1 VSSTPPLPGPDVPPP
16 AETGR
21 EPGADAQA
29 QAPASPA
36 VATTRGAAQREPEPT
51 SGTTVLREMLS
62 SSWLVTVLAVVLALV
77 LSGILIAAADDEVQ
91 KAAGYFFAR
100 PGDLLSTA
108 WDAVSSAYVA
118 LFHGAVVDP
127 SKDSFAAA
135 IKPLTETMTVS
146 IPLILAGLGLGIGFR
161 AGLFN
166 IGAQGQIILGAIF
179 SGWVAFHLD
188 LPVGLHL
195 LVAIVA
201 AAVGG
206 GIWAG
211 IAGFLKARTGAH
223 EVIVTI
229 MLNNIAVYLVAY
241 LLTTSLLKNPGS
253 TNPISPKVP
262 DSAQYPALLGS
273 SFRLHGGFVLAIL
286 AAVFVWWLM
295 ERSTVGFKFRAV
307 GSNPHAA
314 RTAGISVNASY
325 VWVMVVAGALAGLAG
340 SAQVLG
346 TDKVL
351 TADVAASFGFDA
363 ITVALLGR
371 SKPLGTFFAGLLFGA
386 LRAGGFAMQA
396 RTGTPIDVVLVVQ
409 SLVVLFIAA
418 PPLVRAVFRLP
429 APGARAA
436 RARRSSTKEV
446 AA

>member
-1 VSSTPPLPGPDVPPP
+1 MSTPPLPDASVPPP
-16 AETGR
+16 ADTGT
-21 EPGADAQA
+21 DAVTTTK
-29 QAPASPA
+29 AP
-36 VATTRGAAQREPEPT
+36 EPEPGRGAT
-51 SGTTVLREMLS
+51 ILREMLS
-62 SSWLVTVLAVVLALV
+62 SGWLVTVLAIVLALV
-77 LSGILIAAADDEVQ
+77 ISGILIAAADQDVQ
-91 KAAGYFFAR
+91 DAAAYLFAR
-100 PGDLLSTA
+100 PADFFSAA
-108 WDAVSSAYVA
+108 WHAVSSAYVA
-118 LFHGAVVDP
+118 LFQGAVFDP
-127 SKDSFAAA
+127 TAATTA
-135 IKPLTETMTVS
+135 KAFKPITETMTVA

-179 SGWVAFHLD
+179 AGWVGFTLD
-188 LPVGLHL
+188 LPPVLHL
-195 LVAIVA
+195 LVAMLA
-201 AAVGG
+201 AMIGG

-211 IAGFLKARTGAH
+211 IAGVLKARTGAH

-229 MLNNIAVYLVAY
+229 MLNNIAVYLIAY
-241 LLTTSLLKNPGS
+241 LLSTKLLKNPGS
-253 TNPISPKVP
+253 TNPISPP
-262 DSAQYPALLGS
+262 IDGNALYPRLLGGQ
-273 SFRLHGGFVLAIL
+273 FRLHFGFIVAIL
-286 AAVFVWWLM
+286 AAVLVWWIM
-295 ERSTVGFKFRAV
+295 SRSTIGFKFRAV
-307 GSNPHAA
+307 GANPHAA
-314 RTAGISVNASY
+314 RTAGISVNSSY
-325 VWVMVVAGALAGLAG
+325 IWVMVLAGAFAGLAG

-396 RTGTPIDVVLVVQ
+396 RTGTPIDIVLVVQ

-429 APGARAA
+429 APGARKA
-436 RARRSSTKEV
+436 RAPRPTTKEV